1 MSMVNAFSREDFER
15 LGEADKALIARREK
29 VLGPA
34 YRLFYEEPLH
44 LVRGEGVFLHDASG
58 EKYLD
63 AYNNVASVGHC
74 HPRVVEAITAQTAVL
89 NTHTRYLHEGIVDY
103 AETLTA
109 TFPDALSQAMFTCTG
124 SEANDLAVRI
134 ARFVTGGTGIIAT
147 ELAYHGLTSAV
158 AEFSPSL
165 GESVTLGPHVRTVPA
180 PDSYRHSPGEMMEK
194 FGRDVEAAIADLK
207 RHGIRPAM
215 LITDTIFSSDGI
227 FAGPKGF
234 LKPAVEA
241 IHAAG
246 GLFVADEVQPGFGR
260 TGEAM
265 WGFERHGVA
274 PDMVTIGKPMGN
286 GYPMAGIVLRPEVIA
301 EFGPRAR
308 YFNTFGGNP
317 VAAAAGKAV
326 LDTIRIEGLQQNAL
340 EVGSYLMEGLRT
352 LARSHPAIGDVRG
365 AGLFVGVEIVS
376 DPAAKQADAALTT
389 RIVNGLRRRRV
400 LISASGPR
408 ANVLKI
414 RPPLVFSR
422 ENADMLLEALEDV
435 LKTA

>member
-147 ELAYHGLTSAV
+147 ELAYHGLTGAV

-180 PDSYRHSPGEMMEK
+180 PDSYRHSPEEMMEK

-234 LKPAVEA
+234 LKPAVDA

-260 TGEAM
+260 TGETM

-340 EVGSYLMEGLRT
+340 EVGTYLMEGLRT

-365 AGLFVGVEIVS
+365 SGLFVGVEIIS

>member
-147 ELAYHGLTSAV
+147 ELAYHGLTGAV

-180 PDSYRHSPGEMMEK
+180 PDSYRHSPEEMMEK

-234 LKPAVEA
+234 LKPAVDA

-340 EVGSYLMEGLRT
+340 EVGTYLMEALRT

-365 AGLFVGVEIVS
+365 AGLFVGVEIDP

-389 RIVNGLRRRRV
+389 RI
-400 LISASGPR
+400 
-408 ANVLKI
+408 
-414 RPPLVFSR
+414 
-422 ENADMLLEALEDV
+422 
-435 LKTA
+435 